1 MTALTTTE
9 APRALALQEDE
20 LIPVLQSS
28 LYPGAHVNSIRMVLG
43 YCKATGLDPMQKP
56 VHIVSM
62 WDSKTSSM
70 RDVIMPGIGLYRT
83 QAVRSGECAG
93 ITEPEF
99 GPDIT
104 QAIGGQTITF
114 PAWCRV
120 TVKRRLST
128 GDVAEFTAKEFWLEN
143 YAIKGG
149 KEKSI
154 APNAMWTKRPY
165 GQIAKCAEAQA
176 LRRAFPEL
184 GSQPTS
190 DETIVDPADIIAP
203 PTPAVEV
210 LTFAQVMQRI
220 DAARTID
227 ELNALKPAIRS
238 LDRDGRAEATDAA
251 KVRAGQIRAQD
262 VTDIEPTEASD
273 ADPI

>member
-1 MTALTTTE
+1 
-9 APRALALQEDE
+9 
-20 LIPVLQSS
+20 
-28 LYPGAHVNSIRMVLG
+28 
-43 YCKATGLDPMQKP
+43 
-56 VHIVSM
+56 
-62 WDSKTSSM
+62 
-70 RDVIMPGIGLYRT
+70 
-83 QAVRSGECAG
+83 
-93 ITEPEF
+93 
-99 GPDIT
+99 
-104 QAIGGQTITF
+104 
-114 PAWCRV
+114 
-120 TVKRRLST
+120 VKRRLST

-203 PTPAVEV
+203 PTPAAEV
-210 LTFAQVMQRI
+210 LTFSQVVQRI

-227 ELNALKPAIRS
+227 ELNALKPAIRG